1 MPLRSINVL
10 FLILCLAGCK
20 REAHYPQKL
29 SAWHLFTGT
38 LSSLRPSRGVVPY
51 DLNSPLFTDY
61 AIKSR
66 FVRIPKGTA
75 AKYQAEGTFEFPV
88 GTVLS
93 KTFAYPGRII
103 ETRLLVHGDSGW
115 TPLPYVWNQE
125 QTEAFLDVAP
135 DGTRVHNGA
144 MTIDYV
150 IPNVNQCKE
159 CHEQAKVAQPI
170 GPKAAN
176 LNKDF
181 DYPEGRENQLAHW
194 TRIGYLRG
202 APSPDRAP
210 KLAAWDDPKSG
221 SLRDR
226 AMAYLEANCAHC
238 HNPKGAANTSGLYLN
253 ASQMDPNRLGVCKV
267 PVSAGLG
274 SGNLRFDVVEGDPE
288 QSILYYRMNSNV
300 PKIMMPELGRTVIH
314 KEGVALIREWIES
327 MQGVCP

>member
-1 MPLRSINVL
+1 MLLRSTKIL
-10 FLILCLAGCK
+10 FLVLCLAGCK
-20 REAHYPQKL
+20 REVRYPKKL
-29 SAWHLFTGT
+29 SAWHLFTGN
-38 LSSLRPSRGVVPY
+38 LSKLHPNQGVVPY

-66 FVRIPKGTA
+66 FVRLPKGVA
-75 AKYQAEGTFEFPV
+75 AKYKAEGAFEFPV

-103 ETRLLVHGDSGW
+103 ETRLLLHGDSGW
-115 TPLPYVWNQE
+115 TPLPYVWNAD

-135 DGTRVHNGA
+135 DGTQVHYGA

-159 CHEQAKVAQPI
+159 CHEQSKLAQPI

-202 APSPDRAP
+202 APPPDRAP

-221 SLRDR
+221 SLHDR

-238 HNPKGAANTSGLYLN
+238 HNPNDRSRPSGCLQS
-253 ASQMDPNRLGVCKV
+253 AGVRGPRLGK
-267 PVSAGLG
+267 SALRCGRRR
-274 SGNLRFDVVEGDPE
+274 SGTINPLLPDELRCSQDYDAGAGADGYP
-288 QSILYYRMNSNV
+288 
-300 PKIMMPELGRTVIH
+300 
-314 KEGVALIREWIES
+314 
-327 MQGVCP
+327 